1 MESRLAGSCLSICI
15 YREHTLEAVTSQDV
29 EHLVGRWN
37 TRTGSLS
44 GAGLAQLCLVEDIAH
59 LRTELN
65 QQLTSLSIGRDG
77 DF

>member
-1 MESRLAGSCLSICI
+1 MESRLAGSCLSIRI
-15 YREHTLEAVTSQDV
+15 NREDTLEAVASQDV
-29 EHLVGRWN
+29 EHLVGRRN

-44 GAGLAQLCLVEDIAH
+44 GASLAQLCLVEDIAH

-65 QQLTSLSIGRDG
+65 QQFTRLSICRDG